1 MIVLALLAG
10 TLATL
15 HINGVILNPISTVI
29 ALLAIP
35 PVTTIFTS
43 INKKYIE
50 NMESALECL
59 DNLKQE
65 IPKEQTITKSKKGII
80 TLDIEEYI
88 DKVEDALIENKN
100 KPKTKV
106 RKK

>member
-1 MIVLALLAG
+1 
-10 TLATL
+10 
-15 HINGVILNPISTVI
+15 
-29 ALLAIP
+29 
-35 PVTTIFTS
+35 
-43 INKKYIE
+43 
-50 NMESALECL
+50 MESALECL
-59 DNLKQE
+59 DNLKKE